1 MNDPE
6 ETPEETDGRRLR
18 SDRSRA
24 AVVEAL
30 LALYEEGNSQ
40 PGAAEIAR
48 RAGLSERSVFRHFE
62 DLDSL
67 AVATIDRELE
77 RVGDL
82 FQPPAVDGSLDE
94 RVRALVDQRVALYTA
109 TGAVARAALLLVPR
123 STVIASAVRYRRDL
137 LNQQIDRL
145 FAPELEPLAKRDRDD
160 LVDAI
165 DVLCSIEGI
174 ELLAS
179 TDRYNQPRT
188 RRMLVRAVTAVLHT
202 ARDREQESR

>member
-1 MNDPE
+1 MSDPGI
-6 ETPEETDGRRLR
+6 DGRRLR

-30 LALYEEGNSQ
+30 LTLYEEGNAQ

-48 RAGLSERSVFRHFE
+48 RAGVSERSVFRHFE

-67 AVATIDRELE
+67 AVASIERELE

-82 FQPPAVDGSLDE
+82 FTLPAADGTLDA
-94 RVRALVDQRVALYTA
+94 RVQALVEQRIALYAA

-123 STVIASAVRYRRDL
+123 SGVVADAVRYRRDVL
-137 LNQQIDRL
+137 WRQIGAL
-145 FAPELEPLAKRDRDD
+145 FATELEALPKRDRDEI
-160 LVDAI
+160 VDAI

-174 ELLAS
+174 ELLAA
-179 TDRYNQPRT
+179 TDRYTPART
-188 RRMLVRAVTAVLHT
+188 RRMLIRAVTAVLDTRHT
-202 ARDREQESR
+202 GVTA